1 MTGCA
6 FQSYLI
12 NRVADSI
19 SVQDQSED
27 DIVLAREASA
37 FYLKFSESILRQTPG
52 NLKLAESVGAG
63 YTQYAY
69 AFVAF
74 EADQVESKDT
84 HAAQLLRQ
92 RAAKLYARAHRH
104 AMTALELNQ
113 PGFKQA
119 LTKKDPQLLHKL
131 SIEQVGVAYWAAAS
145 WGGLISLSKDDPDV
159 VADLPLAIELA
170 RLAWTKNPEYGQGS
184 LTSLLGTFEAS
195 RPSGSLNK
203 AEQLFNQAIAQSR
216 GESAGQWVAKAESIA
231 LAKQDR
237 QLFIG
242 CLQQAV
248 VVANKYKNLQ
258 NEVMLSRATWLLEK
272 IDDLF

>member
-1 MTGCA
+1 
-6 FQSYLI
+6 
-12 NRVADSI
+12 
-19 SVQDQSED
+19 
-27 DIVLAREASA
+27 
-37 FYLKFSESILRQTPG
+37 
-52 NLKLAESVGAG
+52 
-63 YTQYAY
+63 
-69 AFVAF
+69 
-74 EADQVESKDT
+74 
-84 HAAQLLRQ
+84 
-92 RAAKLYARAHRH
+92 
-104 AMTALELNQ
+104 
-113 PGFKQA
+113 
-119 LTKKDPQLLHKL
+119 
-131 SIEQVGVAYWAAAS
+131 
-145 WGGLISLSKDDPDV
+145 V

-195 RPSGSLNK
+195 RPSGSIDK